1 MAQIRSK
8 QISDFLA
15 SVNWG
20 TVSNTDIANAADVKD
35 YVDSVVAA
43 EEGRNDARL
52 DGLDN
57 SVDSLESALSAEIVA
72 TNADVDSIDL
82 RLGEVSGDL
91 VDSVDSLESALS
103 AEISATNSDVTSL
116 GLVDDSLESRIS
128 AEEVARGNGDSALND
143 LIVSLEEKHDREMGE
158 HHTEHTSLI
167 AAEESRA
174 IVEEGK
180 LADSVDSLESALSAE
195 IFATNGDVTGINN
208 SIDSL
213 ESALSAEIV
222 ATNSEVTSLDRLAT
236 DNYNSIALILDGS
249 TVDLDQFSEVVSFV
263 EAIDLAN
270 DNQFAS
276 YVLANDATNAA
287 QNGSIDSLES
297 GLSAEIVARGN
308 GDAALNDL
316 IVSLEEKHDR
326 EMGEHHT
333 EHTSLIAAEESRAIV
348 EEGKLADSV
357 DSLESALSAEIFAT
371 NADVTS
377 IDLAIADNATRD
389 GWLADSV
396 DSLESALSAEIVAT
410 NADVDSIDLRLGEV
424 SGDLVDSVDSL
435 ESALSAEISAT
446 NADVASLELID
457 GSLEARLSTEEETR
471 ANDDSFLNDLIV
483 SLEEKHNREM
493 DEHHIEH
500 TSLIAAEASTAREAE
515 GFLADSVDSL
525 ESALS
530 AEIAATNGDVN
541 GINLSIDSL
550 ESALSAEIVATN
562 SEVTSLDTLATQNKN
577 SIALILDGSSVDL
590 DQFSE
595 VVSFVEAID
604 LANDNQFASYV
615 LANDGINTAQNNSI
629 DSLESALSAEIF
641 ATNGDVTGINLSID
655 SLESALSAEISATNA
670 DVVSIDAAI
679 TAEAGA
685 RVAGD
690 TYVAESVTGAAGPAN
705 SDVPFNTL
713 SSYEGGNFDLE
724 VYVNGLRVDFTQ
736 LAAKDFTLNV
746 NYDLEPTDIIT
757 VIGVKKA

>member
-128 AEEVARGNGDSALND
+128 AEEVARGNGDS
-143 LIVSLEEKHDREMGE
+143 
-158 HHTEHTSLI
+158 
-167 AAEESRA
+167 
-174 IVEEGK
+174 
-180 LADSVDSLESALSAE
+180 
-195 IFATNGDVTGINN
+195 
-208 SIDSL
+208 
-213 ESALSAEIV
+213 
-222 ATNSEVTSLDRLAT
+222 
-236 DNYNSIALILDGS
+236 
-249 TVDLDQFSEVVSFV
+249 
-263 EAIDLAN
+263 
-270 DNQFAS
+270 
-276 YVLANDATNAA
+276 
-287 QNGSIDSLES
+287 
-297 GLSAEIVARGN
+297 
-308 GDAALNDL
+308 ALNDL